1 MPKLSQM
8 ALALPELC
16 PVLPPLSATNSTQKQ
31 VLKKKMQ
38 ETSKTQEW
46 SNSPPE
52 HFPISPNSFEFGF
65 SLVDFFFFYLKAF
78 QTFLTLT
85 LTLNTF
91 ICGQFPL
98 SLTPYSPSVYTFE
111 FLLTLIILWCIYQLL
126 NLAPEHSGK
135 KNNHHLPQ

>member
-1 MPKLSQM
+1 M
-8 ALALPELC
+8 
-16 PVLPPLSATNSTQKQ
+16 QK
-31 VLKKKMQ
+31 
-38 ETSKTQEW
+38 TSKTQAW

-65 SLVDFFFFYLKAF
+65 SLVDFFLDLKTF

-98 SLTPYSPSVYTFE
+98 SLTPYSPSLYTFE

-126 NLAPEHSGK
+126 NLAPEHSEK
-135 KNNHHLPQ
+135 KKKSPPASVNPTVLFKMTKNTKSLFL